1 LSEHLCLG
9 GQIQLL
15 AANVTTKKAGK
26 VSIKLSVTSKTSA
39 NIEDTARLNL
49 ECGVLNKIE
58 HMEF

>member
-1 LSEHLCLG
+1 
-9 GQIQLL
+9 LL
-15 AANVTTKKAGK
+15 AANVTTKIAGK